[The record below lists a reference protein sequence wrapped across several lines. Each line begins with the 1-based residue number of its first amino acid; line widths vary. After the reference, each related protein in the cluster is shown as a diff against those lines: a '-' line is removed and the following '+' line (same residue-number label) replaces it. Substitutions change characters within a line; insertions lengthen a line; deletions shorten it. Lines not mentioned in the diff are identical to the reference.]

1 MLGCTEWKVCS
12 SFMRLHSFVTLNS
25 PVSCLH
31 YIPLSQDLSI
41 SGVNDA
47 PEYPPPCIHLLFL
60 SSFLTKRPFF
70 PPSAG
75 AGAHA
80 GGAEILGLL
89 NSCPPV
95 LQQCCK
101 ELTLQS
107 VEICS
112 YTSGCWGNVSIS
124 MIDPLINTTGLHTQ
138 KTLKSIGTKCF

>member
-1 MLGCTEWKVCS
+1 MFGCTEGKVCS
-12 SFMRLHSFVTLNS
+12 SFMLLHSFVTLNS

-31 YIPLSQDLSI
+31 YILLSQDLSV

-47 PEYPPPCIHLLFL
+47 PEYPPHWIHLLFL
-60 SSFLTKRPFF
+60 SSFLTNRPFF
-70 PPSAG
+70 PSSTG
-75 AGAHA
+75 VGAHA
-80 GGAEILGLL
+80 GWAEILGLL

-101 ELTLQS
+101 ELALQT

-112 YTSGCWGNVSIS
+112 YTLGCWGKVSIS

-138 KTLKSIGTKCF
+138 KKPQENRY